1 MERYDWGRARRG
13 YWAGKLRIGE
23 PEQRRI
29 LDADLVEAF
38 PDSKSVN
45 DALRRVVKAV
55 KAVKVGSARRRRTAA

>member
-23 PEQRRI
+23 PERRRL
-29 LDADLVEAF
+29 LDPDLVAAF

-45 DALRRVVKAV
+45 DALRRVVKSA
-55 KAVKVGSARRRRTAA
+55 KPTRARRGARAA